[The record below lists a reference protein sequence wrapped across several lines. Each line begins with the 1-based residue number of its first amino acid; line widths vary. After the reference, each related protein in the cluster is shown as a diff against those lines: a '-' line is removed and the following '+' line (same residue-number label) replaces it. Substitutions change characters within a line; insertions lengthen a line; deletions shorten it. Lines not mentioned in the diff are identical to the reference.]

1 MTSINEN
8 KPKRIQRKRTKG
20 WQMPE
25 GAVAVTRGTP
35 WGNPYR
41 ITHAK
46 PSDGK
51 ALALPWW
58 VESDGRIWMFS
69 TEKEARGASIRL
81 FRETMREPMRDKVR
95 VGLRGKDLAC
105 FCSLDQPCHADVLLE
120 LANG

>member
-1 MTSINEN
+1 MT
-8 KPKRIQRKRTKG
+8 KPQRIQRRRTRG
-20 WQMPE
+20 WRMPE

-41 ITHAK
+41 ITRAK
-46 PSDGK
+46 PSDDK

-58 VESDGRIWMFS
+58 VESDDRIWMFA
-69 TEKEARGASIRL
+69 TEIEARDASIRL